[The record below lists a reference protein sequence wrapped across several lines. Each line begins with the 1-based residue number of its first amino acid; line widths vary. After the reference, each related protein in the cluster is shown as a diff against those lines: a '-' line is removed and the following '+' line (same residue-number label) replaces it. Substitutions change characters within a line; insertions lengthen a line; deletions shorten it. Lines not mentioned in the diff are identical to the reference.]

1 MGDAFTSAEEL
12 AAAAARADFRDAM
25 RRTAAGVTVV
35 TTEGAHGRG
44 GLTVS
49 TLCSLSLEPCSV
61 IACVNLQSATLAAIR
76 GNGIFAASILADTQA
91 AVAQAFAGGRPAEE
105 RFGVGAWHPLVTG
118 SPVLEGALA
127 SFDCRLV
134 DTHDFGSHCIII
146 GEVLATMHS
155 DAQPLVHSQ
164 RRYHRLAEV
173 LAE

>member
-1 MGDAFTSAEEL
+1 M
-12 AAAAARADFRDAM
+12 AAAEAIKSEFRDAM
-25 RRTAAGVTVV
+25 RRTASGVTVV
-35 TTEGAHGRG
+35 TTDGPGGRG

-76 GNGIFAASILADTQA
+76 ENGVFAASILADHQA
-91 AVAQAFAGGRPAEE
+91 AVAEAFAGGAPAEQ
-105 RFGVGAWHPLVTG
+105 RFGFGDWHPVLTG

-146 GEVLATMHS
+146 GEVHATMHS
-155 DAQPLVHSQ
+155 DAQPLIHAQ

-173 LAE
+173 IAR